1 MKVNS
6 TSEIRPV
13 SARKTDEA
21 TGSTAAGRAQAPPDR
36 ISTEESAKLA
46 AAIAAIRSQASA
58 ARAAQLQTI
67 ETAVRQ
73 GTYRPDPARIAQ
85 QILQDAEIS
94 ATFQAMLK
102 K

>member
-6 TSEIRPV
+6 ASEIRPV
-13 SARKTDEA
+13 STRKADEA
-21 TGSTAAGRAQAPPDR
+21 AGSSAAGRTQAPPDR

-46 AAIAAIRSQASA
+46 AAIATIRSQASA

-94 ATFQAMLK
+94 AAFQAMLK